1 MPKDEQ
7 LVDKETQ
14 ENMYEDVVAFR
25 EREEL

>member
-7 LVDKETQ
+7 LVDKEIQ